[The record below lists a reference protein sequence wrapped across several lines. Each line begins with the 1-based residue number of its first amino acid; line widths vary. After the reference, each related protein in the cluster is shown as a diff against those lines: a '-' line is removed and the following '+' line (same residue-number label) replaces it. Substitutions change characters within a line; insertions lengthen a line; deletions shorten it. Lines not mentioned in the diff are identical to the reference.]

1 MRFILKGIFL
11 SLIFTISAPLFAADG
26 EANKDWLSF
35 QKNCG
40 DQWDFEQNGHHRHV
54 GKAVCACLAD
64 VLTQYKND
72 HTGEYVNTPE
82 YEIFYKQASQ
92 VCTTSGVLA
101 NSVNR
106 AIFFNVY
113 DKASIETLCDTSWI
127 GLMGSFQPV
136 NPKFDSSMICRCASP
151 KLTEMVTNYDSL
163 SPKDV
168 RIKSLEQVKLCDST
182 ANLSPKE
189 FSALDEVK
197 KEPVPAGAPSD
208 KGKFSLE
215 IKDDSNPDYNNIAK
229 YLREDGR
236 LQQIVA
242 AMNQNLKIPYDIK
255 VIVTVT
261 GRGPYYISDQ
271 KTIFLDYKMMQI
283 ETKLYDKFHPDETKE
298 NRHHYFNNVNRF
310 LFYHELGHALI
321 DAYHLPVLGQEEDA
335 ADAFAAVISLKYL
348 PQGYQVLVDAADF
361 FYQLD
366 KVVGTDTSDYWDE
379 HGLNKQRYYRLLCF
393 AYGKVPGQV
402 VEKIKHYYQGALNTF
417 IKERSDYCHYGYN
430 DTYFSWMLLLQ
441 PYLKPVP
448 AVEGEKSKQ
457 SL

>member
-261 GRGPYYISDQ
+261 G
-271 KTIFLDYKMMQI
+271 KLFFLI
-283 ETKLYDKFHPDETKE
+283 TK
-298 NRHHYFNNVNRF
+298 
-310 LFYHELGHALI
+310 
-321 DAYHLPVLGQEEDA
+321 
-335 ADAFAAVISLKYL
+335 
-348 PQGYQVLVDAADF
+348 
-361 FYQLD
+361 
-366 KVVGTDTSDYWDE
+366 
-379 HGLNKQRYYRLLCF
+379 
-393 AYGKVPGQV
+393 
-402 VEKIKHYYQGALNTF
+402 
-417 IKERSDYCHYGYN
+417 
-430 DTYFSWMLLLQ
+430 
-441 PYLKPVP
+441 
-448 AVEGEKSKQ
+448 
-457 SL
+457 